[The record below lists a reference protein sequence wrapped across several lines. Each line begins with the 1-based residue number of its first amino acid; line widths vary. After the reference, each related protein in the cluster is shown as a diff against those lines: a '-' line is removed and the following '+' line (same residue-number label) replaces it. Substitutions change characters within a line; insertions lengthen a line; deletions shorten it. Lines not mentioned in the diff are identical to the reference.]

1 MFSNHRHCMYC
12 TVCGENWFKQLLERT
27 GDITT
32 VTSSRAFKFG
42 DGKVVNSFMRA
53 TVPAQIGSINC
64 KIETEIVKADIPLL
78 LSKASLKKA
87 GTVLDLKND
96 RAIMFNKPV
105 ELEFTSSGHYCVNI
119 VKTKP
124 EIKNLPVNVEENVLY
139 ITDGMSTAEKRK
151 TLVKVHKQFGHA
163 TFNRL
168 SKLLNKAGMNNANT
182 LELLRSV
189 CENCDICM
197 TNKRPSSK
205 PVCREYNENKKGSE
219 FVKKFLESWISIHGS
234 PRRLYSDNGGEFNN
248 DEVRDMAE
256 NFNIEVKTT
265 AAYSPWSNGLL
276 ERHNQT
282 LTDTLLKL
290 KADNNCDWDIALS
303 WALMA
308 KNALDNEH
316 GYSPYQLVYGRNPNL
331 PSVLTD
337 KLPALEGTTMS
348 EIVGKH
354 IETLHSAR
362 TAFTRSECSERIRR
376 ALRKQTRP
384 SGISYQTGDKVYYK
398 RPDNKEWK
406 GPGVVIGQDGAVV
419 FVRHGGMLVR
429 VHQCRLTKVSTI
441 PETEQN
447 KNTNNSEKEK
457 EAKRIISKAMPIQEN
472 RFVSY
477 CDSDTDNE
485 NDSDSNVETIEID
498 NNEGQAENA
507 NIEEQVENANNEEQV
522 ENANNEEQVENAIA
536 ETERP
541 KLADMKIGQTVKYR
555 NAESGEQCVAKVTGR
570 AGKVT
575 GSNKNWFNLQYLE
588 PNTLKGAEISVDL
601 SKLEELE
608 NVAPEVELPRS
619 DDDSV
624 MIFED
629 VSFREAKQKELNSW
643 KNNSVYEECTDTGQK
658 CISTRWIC
666 SLKDTS
672 EGTIHKARLVARGFE
687 EFNRD
692 DIPKDS
698 PTCGTDSLRLVLAIL
713 AQRSWKTRT
722 MDIKT
727 AFLQGAEIERKI
739 YVKPP
744 IEAQCKD
751 IIWRLHKCVYGLSDA
766 SLSWYNRV
774 KEVLEQ
780 CKVSVSKVAPD
791 VFYWKNNKGSLE
803 GVLTCHVDDFLWGGS
818 KNLKRK
824 L

>member
-1 MFSNHRHCMYC
+1 
-12 TVCGENWFKQLLERT
+12 
-27 GDITT
+27 
-32 VTSSRAFKFG
+32 
-42 DGKVVNSFMRA
+42 
-53 TVPAQIGSINC
+53 
-64 KIETEIVKADIPLL
+64 
-78 LSKASLKKA
+78 
-87 GTVLDLKND
+87 
-96 RAIMFNKPV
+96 
-105 ELEFTSSGHYCVNI
+105 
-119 VKTKP
+119 
-124 EIKNLPVNVEENVLY
+124 
-139 ITDGMSTAEKRK
+139 
-151 TLVKVHKQFGHA
+151 
-163 TFNRL
+163 
-168 SKLLNKAGMNNANT
+168 MNNADT
-182 LELLRSV
+182 LDLLPSV

-205 PVCREYNENKKGSE
+205 PVVGLPLATEFNETVAVDLHELEHNVWYLHIIDEFTRFSAGSIMKTKKGSE

-234 PRRLYSDNGGEFNN
+234 PRRLYSDNG
-248 DEVRDMAE
+248 E

-406 GPGVVIGQDGAVV
+406 GPGIVIGQDGAVV

-441 PETEQN
+441 PETEEN
-447 KNTNNSEKEK
+447 KNTDINSEQEK
-457 EAKRIISKAMPIQEN
+457 VAKRIISKAMPIQEN
-472 RFVSY
+472 KFVNY

-485 NDSDSNVETIEID
+485 NDSDSNVETIENANNEGQVVNA

-507 NIEEQVENANNEEQV
+507 NNEEQ
-522 ENANNEEQVENAIA
+522 
-536 ETERP
+536 
-541 KLADMKIGQTVKYR
+541 
-555 NAESGEQCVAKVTGR
+555 
-570 AGKVT
+570 
-575 GSNKNWFNLQYLE
+575 
-588 PNTLKGAEISVDL
+588 
-601 SKLEELE
+601 
-608 NVAPEVELPRS
+608 
-619 DDDSV
+619 
-624 MIFED
+624 
-629 VSFREAKQKELNSW
+629 EAKLKELISW

-713 AQRSWKTRT
+713 AQRGWKTRT

-751 IIWRLHKCVYGLSDA
+751 IIWKLRKCVYGLSDA

-780 CKVSVSKVAPD
+780 CKVSVSKVDPA
-791 VFYWKNNKGSLE
+791 VFFWKNNKRQRE
-803 GVLTCHVDDFLWGGS
+803 GVLTCHVDDFFMGRI
-818 KNLKRK
+818 KRI
-824 L
+824 